1 MCTDR
6 YLLLIM
12 HIVARPNPK
21 GAPSAA
27 RGASSWVADLEAY
40 SLYCFRA
47 PWACCCP
54 HACFGL
60 FGSGLNVLVF
70 LSPHAES
77 ERQATI
83 CGSLSVTTADGIMH
97 MKPDSEGIMGPG
109 SIGI

>member
-1 MCTDR
+1 MSIPDLC
-6 YLLLIM
+6 
-12 HIVARPNPK
+12 VARPNPK

-60 FGSGLNVLVF
+60 FGSGLNVRV
-70 LSPHAES
+70 S
-77 ERQATI
+77 I
-83 CGSLSVTTADGIMH
+83 TTCRVRETSYHLWFAVSDNC
-97 MKPDSEGIMGPG
+97 
-109 SIGI
+109 